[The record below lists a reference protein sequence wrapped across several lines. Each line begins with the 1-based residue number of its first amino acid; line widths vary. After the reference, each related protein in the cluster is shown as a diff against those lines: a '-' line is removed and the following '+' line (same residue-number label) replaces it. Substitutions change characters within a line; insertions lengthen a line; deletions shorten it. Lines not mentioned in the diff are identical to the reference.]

1 MNPYPK
7 LAEEMPAAKM
17 GKISKISAETARA
30 CVITNEKAP
39 QYAGLVVLVGYS
51 SIFLC

>member
-17 GKISKISAETARA
+17 GKISAETARA